1 MVRLVFPRHLSAL
14 IGHVQYA
21 LLQAKEQG
29 FAIQHIRLDVGSEA
43 QFILE
48 KSEESLRIGSSL
60 CSQEEG
66 FEPCDYYLDYV
77 SENRVLPEA
86 MMCNARCT
94 VTVGLHDEYGFTLDK
109 WQYGHAAEQLI
120 IYPSENH
127 RLNSKKNQH
136 LAWVLATL
144 ALGFPIEDGLCIAR
158 AAITQGDSVSRE
170 TWPTQFER
178 FPAVQS
184 NIRSL
189 STSTKVFP
197 TTRAFP
203 RIDKAKFNLY
213 PVVDDVNWIEHLL
226 KLGVRTVQLRIKDLM
241 QGDLEAQIIRAITLG
256 REFNAQVFINDY
268 WQLAIKHQAYGVH
281 LGQEDLTSANL
292 TELLD
297 AGIRL
302 GLSTHG
308 YYELLIA
315 AGIQPSY
322 IALGHIFPTTT
333 KQMPSKPQ
341 GLARLAAYQR
351 LVNQMPYQG
360 KNGIPT
366 VAIGGI
372 DLSNIRDVLDCG
384 VTAVAVVRA
393 ITESPDPSLAV
404 QALSSVFAD
413 FIDAECKLMPASESF
428 EPIGFLARE
437 VADAHR

>member
-48 KSEESLRIGSSL
+48 KSDESLRIGSSL

-120 IYPSENH
+120 IYPSESH
-127 RLNSKKNQH
+127 RLNSKLNQH

-144 ALGFPIEDGLCIAR
+144 TLDFSIGDGLCIAR

-170 TWPTQFER
+170 TWSTQFER

-184 NIRSL
+184 NIRAL
-189 STSTKVFP
+189 STQVFP

-203 RIDKAKFNLY
+203 TIDKAKFNLY

-226 KLGVRTVQLRIKDLM
+226 KLGVRTVQLRIKDPK
-241 QGDLEAQIIRAITLG
+241 QCDLEAQIIRAIALG
-256 REFNAQVFINDY
+256 REFNAQVFINDH

-302 GLSTHG
+302 GVSTHG

-341 GLARLAAYQR
+341 GLVRLAAYQR

-360 KNGIPT
+360 QHGIPT

-372 DLSNIRDVLDCG
+372 DRSNIRDVLDCG

-404 QALSSVFAD
+404 QALSSAFAD
-413 FIDAECKLMPASESF
+413 FVDAEYKLMPASESC
-428 EPIGFLARE
+428 EPLSCLARE

>member
-21 LLQAKEQG
+21 LLQAKEKG

-86 MMCNARCT
+86 MMCNARCS

-127 RLNSKKNQH
+127 RLNSKVNQH

-144 ALGFPIEDGLCIAR
+144 TLDFSIGDGLCIAR
-158 AAITQGDSVSRE
+158 ATITQGDSVSRE

-184 NIRSL
+184 NIRAL
-189 STSTKVFP
+189 STQVFT

-203 RIDKAKFNLY
+203 TIDKAKFNLY

-226 KLGVRTVQLRIKDLM
+226 KLGVRTVQLRIKDPK
-241 QGDLEAQIIRAITLG
+241 QCDLEAQIIRAIALG

-341 GLARLAAYQR
+341 GLVRLAAYQR

-360 KNGIPT
+360 QHGIPT

-372 DLSNIRDVLDCG
+372 DRSNIRDVLDCG

-413 FIDAECKLMPASESF
+413 FVDAEYKLMPASESC
-428 EPIGFLARE
+428 EPLSCLARE

>member
-1 MVRLVFPRHLSAL
+1 M
-14 IGHVQYA
+14 QYA

-404 QALSSVFAD
+404 QALSSAFAD
-413 FIDAECKLMPASESF
+413 FVDAEYKLMPASESF

>member
-1 MVRLVFPRHLSAL
+1 MVRLVFPLHLSAL
-14 IGHVQYA
+14 IGHVQHA
-21 LLQAKEQG
+21 LLHAKEQG

-189 STSTKVFP
+189 STFTKVFP

-297 AGIRL
+297 ADIRL

>member
-60 CSQEEG
+60 CSQEETS
-66 FEPCDYYLDYV
+66 EPCDYYLDYV

-94 VTVGLHDEYGFTLDK
+94 VTVGFHDEYGFTWDK
-109 WQYGHAAEQLI
+109 WQYGNAAEQLI
-120 IYPSENH
+120 IYPSETH
-127 RLNSKKNQH
+127 RLNSKLNQH
-136 LAWVLATL
+136 LAWVLASL

-158 AAITQGDSVSRE
+158 AAITQGDSVSCE

-184 NIRSL
+184 NIRAL
-189 STSTKVFP
+189 STQVFP

-203 RIDKAKFNLY
+203 TIDKAKFNLY

-226 KLGVRTVQLRIKDLM
+226 KLGVKTVQLRIKDPT
-241 QGDLEAQIIRAITLG
+241 QGDLEAQIIRAIALG

-341 GLARLAAYQR
+341 GLVRLAAYQR

-360 KNGIPT
+360 QHGIPT

-372 DLSNIRDVLDCG
+372 DCSNIRDVLDCG

-393 ITESPDPSLAV
+393 ITESPDLSLAV
-404 QALSSVFAD
+404 QALSSTFAD
-413 FIDAECKLMPASESF
+413 FVDAGYKLMPAGESC
-428 EPIGFLARE
+428 EPLSCLVRE

>member
-203 RIDKAKFNLY
+203 RINKAKFNLY

-256 REFNAQVFINDY
+256 REFNAQVFINDH

-360 KNGIPT
+360 QHGIPT

>member
-203 RIDKAKFNLY
+203 RINKAKFNLY

-256 REFNAQVFINDY
+256 REFNAQVFINDH

>member
-14 IGHVQYA
+14 IGHVQHA

-29 FAIQHIRLDVGSEA
+29 FAIQHIRLDVDSEA
-43 QFILE
+43 RFILE
-48 KSEESLRIGSSL
+48 MSEESLRIGSSL
-60 CSQEEG
+60 CSQEETS
-66 FEPCDYYLDYV
+66 EPCDYYLDYV

-86 MMCNARCT
+86 TMSNARCM
-94 VTVGLHDEYGFTLDK
+94 VTVGLHDEYGFSLDK
-109 WQYGHAAEQLI
+109 WQYGNAAEQLI

-189 STSTKVFP
+189 STKVFP

-226 KLGVRTVQLRIKDLM
+226 KLGVRTVQLRIKDPK
-241 QGDLEAQIIRAITLG
+241 QCDLEAQIIRAIALG
-256 REFNAQVFINDY
+256 REFNALVFINDH

-341 GLARLAAYQR
+341 GLVRLAAYQR

-360 KNGIPT
+360 QHGIPT

-372 DLSNIRDVLDCG
+372 DCSNIRDVLDCG

-404 QALSSVFAD
+404 QALSSAFAD
-413 FIDAECKLMPASESF
+413 FVDAEYKLMPASESC
-428 EPIGFLARE
+428 EPLSCLAME

>member
-404 QALSSVFAD
+404 QALSSAFAD
-413 FIDAECKLMPASESF
+413 FVDAEYKLMPASESF

>member
-1 MVRLVFPRHLSAL
+1 M
-14 IGHVQYA
+14 
-21 LLQAKEQG
+21 
-29 FAIQHIRLDVGSEA
+29 
-43 QFILE
+43 
-48 KSEESLRIGSSL
+48 
-60 CSQEEG
+60 
-66 FEPCDYYLDYV
+66 
-77 SENRVLPEA
+77 
-86 MMCNARCT
+86 
-94 VTVGLHDEYGFTLDK
+94 
-109 WQYGHAAEQLI
+109 
-120 IYPSENH
+120 
-127 RLNSKKNQH
+127 
-136 LAWVLATL
+136 
-144 ALGFPIEDGLCIAR
+144 CIAR

-189 STSTKVFP
+189 STQVFL

-203 RIDKAKFNLY
+203 TIDKAKFNLY

-226 KLGVRTVQLRIKDLM
+226 KLGVRTVQLRIKDPK
-241 QGDLEAQIIRAITLG
+241 QGDLEAQIIRAIALG
-256 REFNAQVFINDY
+256 REFNAQVFINDH

-341 GLARLAAYQR
+341 GLVRLAAYQR

-360 KNGIPT
+360 QHGIPT

-372 DLSNIRDVLDCG
+372 DCRNIRDVLDCG

-404 QALSSVFAD
+404 QALSSAFAD
-413 FIDAECKLMPASESF
+413 FVDAEYKLMPASESCA
-428 EPIGFLARE
+428 PLSYLAME